1 MAVAAR
7 PVPPVPSR
15 GRLGPVAVPERGR
28 AGASRPQQWPR
39 GTWCASARPAGQ
51 ACGRAGAARPHH
63 AVLCEG
69 AGPRPGARQ
78 GGRPT
83 RCSRYVPLR
92 QPSTVPELGT
102 TLRLPPLLS
111 MALLSRRFMTF
122 SCAWN
127 HACVRHRRNLL
138 LVLLCQHNCQLRWL

>member
-1 MAVAAR
+1 MILPEMSSVCDSDWSRDYHDDTGSRVAL
-7 PVPPVPSR
+7 S
-15 GRLGPVAVPERGR
+15 
-28 AGASRPQQWPR
+28 
-39 GTWCASARPAGQ
+39 GTRFVS
-51 ACGRAGAARPHH
+51 
-63 AVLCEG
+63 
-69 AGPRPGARQ
+69 Q
-78 GGRPT
+78 GGAHPRPT

-138 LVLLCQHNCQLRWL
+138 LVLLCQHNCQLRWLWPDNKHIASALLSDYCTTLIVSLYPANLHLTKCSQMH